1 MLKMKNRLIVIN
13 YVMDPSHPALAH
25 QFDTVVKLARN
36 FEEITVL
43 TSKYN
48 GDLVPENVSVLVVNW
63 RQGHKF
69 YNIIA
74 LNRKFLQI
82 RGLTKYSH
90 VFFHMT
96 PNHSLALLPILKM
109 LRKKNVLWYAHAHQP
124 VGLAFLVRHVDSI
137 VTSTSGSFPI
147 SSNKVNYIGQG
158 IDLEIFNSDP
168 EKFRFNQSKKKFV
181 YAGRM
186 DKSKGV
192 QEIIDLLKEIRET
205 YDIELTLIGNNS
217 EHFKLSEGL
226 DWIHAMPS
234 VPRKDLPSELVKHG
248 VFIHNFI
255 GSLDKVLI
263 ENVMLRM
270 PIITSNLEF
279 ANTFELFSKP
289 PRMNLHDQIIGYL
302 ESDSASINT
311 ILEKNYQNALQN
323 HNLLAWIN
331 KLTAVINQA

>member
-1 MLKMKNRLIVIN
+1 MKNNLIVIN

-25 QFDTVVKLARN
+25 QFDTVVKLSRN
-36 FEEITVL
+36 FEKITVL
-43 TSKYN
+43 TTKYN
-48 GDLVPENVSVLVVNW
+48 GDLVPENVSILVVKW
-63 RQGHKF
+63 KQGHNFK
-69 YNIIA
+69 NIIA

-82 RGLTKYSH
+82 RNLTNYIH

-96 PNHSLALLPILKM
+96 PNHSLALLLTLKM
-109 LRKKNVLWYAHAHQP
+109 LRKKNILWYAHAFRP
-124 VGLAFLVRHVDSI
+124 AGLAFLVKHVDSI

-158 IDLEIFNSDP
+158 IDLEIFNLNP
-168 EKFRFNQSKKKFV
+168 KKIRFNHSKRNFV

-192 QEIIDLLKEIRET
+192 QEIIDLLREIRQN

-226 DWIHAMPS
+226 NWIHAMPS
-234 VPRKDLPSELVKHG
+234 VPRKDLPNELIKHD

-263 ENVMLRM
+263 ENAMLRM

-279 ANTFELFSKP
+279 ANSFELFSKNSSK
-289 PRMNLHDQIIGYL
+289 NLLDQIVGYL
-302 ESDSASINT
+302 ESDFSSINT
-311 ILEKNYQNALQN
+311 VLEKNYQNALQN
-323 HNLLAWIN
+323 HNLSAWIN